1 MRLKGFRKRYTRYL
15 FKSDSKEP
23 ACMDMFAAIEK
34 TMFHAPRCP
43 IYQNVDAK
51 YYTDHPQNFE
61 VSNTYYTL
69 HLNQL
74 C

>member
-1 MRLKGFRKRYTRYL
+1 
-15 FKSDSKEP
+15 
-23 ACMDMFAAIEK
+23 MDMFAAIEK